1 MSEYCL
7 LSEGRNPMLNIPQKI
22 LVFSMSGGS
31 CHVRYVEMLFMPLTA
46 ALIAGR
52 E

>member
-1 MSEYCL
+1 
-7 LSEGRNPMLNIPQKI
+7 MLNIPQKI
-22 LVFSMSGGS
+22 LVFFMSGGS
-31 CHVRYVEMLFMPLTA
+31 CPVRYVETLFMLLTA